1 VPLYRGRARR
11 SLLSAGSPHDRKAE
25 FEELALPHFDAL
37 FSLAL
42 NLTRNRKDA
51 EDLVQ
56 EAFLRAYRFF
66 DTYRP
71 GTHIKAWLF
80 RILRNAFINRYRA
93 KKVRPA
99 EVDFAKI
106 ESAYEQAI
114 DEEFLRRSQP
124 ASPEELVMEG
134 ILDHEIQQ
142 AVLDLPEEYRLVV
155 LMALLEEMSYKEISS
170 ALSIPLGTVM
180 SRLHRGRR
188 LLQGALVDLARKR
201 GILGTPPAVP
211 NKAEGNP

>member
-1 VPLYRGRARR
+1 MG
-11 SLLSAGSPHDRKAE
+11 AGSAHGRKAE
-25 FEELALPHFDAL
+25 FEERALPHFDAL

-66 DTYRP
+66 DSYQP

-93 KKVRPA
+93 KKVRPV

-114 DEEFLRRSQP
+114 DEQFLSRSRP
-124 ASPEELVMEG
+124 GSPEELVMDG
-134 ILDHEIQQ
+134 IMDHEIQQ

-170 ALSIPLGTVM
+170 ALSVPLGTVM
-180 SRLHRGRR
+180 SRLHRGRK
-188 LLQGALVDLARKR
+188 LLQGSLLDLAKKR
-201 GILGTPPAVP
+201 GILKAPSAVP
-211 NKAEGNP
+211 NKTEGNS

>member
-1 VPLYRGRARR
+1 MG
-11 SLLSAGSPHDRKAE
+11 AGSLHDRKAE

-37 FSLAL
+37 FNLAL

-66 DTYRP
+66 DTYQP

-93 KKVRPA
+93 KKVRPV

-114 DEEFLRRSQP
+114 DEQFLRTARP
-124 ASPEELVMEG
+124 ASPEALVMDG
-134 ILDHEIQQ
+134 ILDHEIQR
-142 AVLDLPEEYRLVV
+142 AVMDLPEEYRLVV
-155 LMALLEEMSYKEISS
+155 LMALLEEMSYKEISL

-180 SRLHRGRR
+180 SRLHRGRK
-188 LLQGALVDLARKR
+188 LLQGALIDLARKR

-211 NKAEGNP
+211 TDAEEMP